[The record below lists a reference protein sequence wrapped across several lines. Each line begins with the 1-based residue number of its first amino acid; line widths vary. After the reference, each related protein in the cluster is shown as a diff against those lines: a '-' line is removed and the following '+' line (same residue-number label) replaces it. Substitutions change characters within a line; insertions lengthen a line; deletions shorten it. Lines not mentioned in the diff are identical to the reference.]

1 MITQE
6 RIHTFIQS
14 FDTGN
19 TEFLN
24 QIEQFA
30 LKTNVPVIRPQTQS
44 FLKLLLAVKQP
55 KEILEVG
62 TAIGF
67 SALLMSE
74 YGPSDCWVTTIE
86 KYEKRILIA
95 KENFKK
101 AGREDKIRLVE
112 GDALEALKDL
122 EGPYDFIF
130 MDAAKGQYIHFLPD
144 ILRLMPIGG
153 LLVSDNILQD
163 GDILESRYAVT
174 RRDRTIHGR
183 MREYLYTIKHHDQ
196 LRTDILPIGDGIT
209 VSVRM
214 K

>member
-1 MITQE
+1 MIAQE

-14 FDTGN
+14 FDAGN

-74 YGPSDCWVTTIE
+74 YGPSGCRVTTIE

>member
-1 MITQE
+1 MEQSKFIARLVALRMNKGVSARNMSLSIGQSPSYRNNIEAGMSFPSMTGFFYIREYLGITPKE
-6 RIHTFIQS
+6 F
-14 FDTGN
+14 FDTE
-19 TEFLN
+19 TV
-24 QIEQFA
+24 
-30 LKTNVPVIRPQTQS
+30 VPT
-44 FLKLLLAVKQP
+44 
-55 KEILEVG
+55 
-62 TAIGF
+62 
-67 SALLMSE
+67 
-74 YGPSDCWVTTIE
+74 
-86 KYEKRILIA
+86 
-95 KENFKK
+95 K
-101 AGREDKIRLVE
+101 AHEL
-112 GDALEALKDL
+112 
-122 EGPYDFIF
+122 

-196 LRTDILPIGDGIT
+196 LRTDILPIGDGVT

>member
-1 MITQE
+1 M
-6 RIHTFIQS
+6 
-14 FDTGN
+14 
-19 TEFLN
+19 
-24 QIEQFA
+24 
-30 LKTNVPVIRPQTQS
+30 
-44 FLKLLLAVKQP
+44 
-55 KEILEVG
+55 
-62 TAIGF
+62 
-67 SALLMSE
+67 
-74 YGPSDCWVTTIE
+74 
-86 KYEKRILIA
+86 
-95 KENFKK
+95 
-101 AGREDKIRLVE
+101 E

-174 RRDRTIHGR
+174 RRNRTIHGR

-196 LRTDILPIGDGIT
+196 LRTDILPIGDGVT